1 VAQGGLEEESRGVGG
16 EEYVEL
22 RWSDT
27 LLEYVRGNN
36 EGGHMWNVM
45 SATEAANRVMLPRM
59 AHDEVDPIWVWTE
72 RRVAKGWV
80 AR

>member
-1 VAQGGLEEESRGVGG
+1 MEALFSTSVGS
-16 EEYVEL
+16 EEYGEV

-45 SATEAANRVMLPRM
+45 SVTEVANRVMLPRM
-59 AHDEVDPIWVWTE
+59 AHDEVDPI
-72 RRVAKGWV
+72 
-80 AR
+80 